1 MIYQDLGD
9 LIASC
14 HDGNPAIDEF
24 DCSVFDGHYVTGDID
39 GDYLGR
45 LASDRNDLAKIR
57 QESDL
62 NQEPSVIELHNQS

>member
-1 MIYQDLGD
+1 MIDS
-9 LIASC
+9 ARE
-14 HDGNPAIDEF
+14 GNPNITNF

-62 NQEPSVIELHNQS
+62 NPEPTVIELHNQS